1 MISSYAAH
9 IDVSL
14 HALPHPVHQL
24 RLSKLRQVVDA
35 LLAEGVNAAEV
46 HVLRWRLAD
55 PLDDDGRVRL
65 KDNAVVDDLVHGERN
80 QIVVL
85 QEGSLIDLGA
95 EEEVERVSQ
104 SEDDAVQKY
113 LRHMLDR
120 DARGPFADPSGN
132 KPRSPGPQRISSHRI
147 PAVGPWC

>member
-1 MISSYAAH
+1 MISLSAAR
-9 IDVSL
+9 IDASL

-24 RLSKLRQVVDA
+24 CLSKLRQVVDA

-55 PLDDDGRVRL
+55 PLDNDGRVGL
-65 KDNAVVDDLVHGERN
+65 KDNTVVDDLVHGERN

-85 QEGSLIDLGA
+85 QQSSLIDLGA

-104 SEDDAVQKY
+104 SQDDAVQKY
-113 LRHMLDR
+113 LRRMLDR
-120 DARGPFADPSGN
+120 GSRALSADPSGY
-132 KPRSPGPQRISSHRI
+132 KPRSPGQQHISSRRI
-147 PAVGPWC
+147 PAVRH